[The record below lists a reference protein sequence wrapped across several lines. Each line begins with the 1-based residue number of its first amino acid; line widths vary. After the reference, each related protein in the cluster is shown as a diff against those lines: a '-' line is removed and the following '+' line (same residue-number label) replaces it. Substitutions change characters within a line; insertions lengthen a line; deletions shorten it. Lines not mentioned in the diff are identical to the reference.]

1 MPDLKELR
9 RWGLHSWSL
18 DEDLKV
24 SKLARGFF
32 LLAFEDRNEVDRV
45 LKSKK
50 RAFQGRIFFFF
61 GTLGP

>member
-24 SKLARGFF
+24 SKLAGGFF

-50 RAFQGRIFFFF
+50 RAF
-61 GTLGP
+61 